1 MATEYKIIYS
11 YEKQA
16 NTRAD
21 RSVAF
26 NRFVASGDVGR
37 NIGQIT
43 SITYE
48 HWHTST
54 RGYEWKLRGRLKLA
68 DGTEFVSD
76 EVSHVISGNVVKFTN
91 TFHNLPTAEQFKTL
105 AAVETLNAL
114 GSTSSDGY
122 YATLYWHA
130 NSDRPIRLIVT
141 FIEEPPVFYAPR
153 VDEFS
158 VTRCNENGVPDDEGS
173 RASVNLRLGI
183 GKQDGLNSAQLR
195 IYYAANAYPDVESS
209 PYIDLTSRIPEFM
222 TGVFDSLNVITGD
235 WAVGSSWYFAAV
247 FIAGGENAVDTH
259 IMPRAMGSLH
269 VAGDTGGICVCG
281 FSNGTKDSPMFESY
295 APAHFYG
302 GAQFYGN
309 VNGLRTYRS
318 GEVNTGDVW
327 IDGKEIYRYILVVET
342 SLDGDSGVIGNVP
355 SAIGDLV
362 SAHGTIKTSDGTF
375 RPIPFAYYNNLA
387 WNLACYVDADGGI
400 NLQIGSN
407 YSGTHKAMIMLEYTK
422 A

>member
-1 MATEYKIIYS
+1 
-11 YEKQA
+11 
-16 NTRAD
+16 
-21 RSVAF
+21 
-26 NRFVASGDVGR
+26 
-37 NIGQIT
+37 
-43 SITYE
+43 
-48 HWHTST
+48 
-54 RGYEWKLRGRLKLA
+54 
-68 DGTEFVSD
+68 
-76 EVSHVISGNVVKFTN
+76 
-91 TFHNLPTAEQFKTL
+91 
-105 AAVETLNAL
+105 
-114 GSTSSDGY
+114 
-122 YATLYWHA
+122 
-130 NSDRPIRLIVT
+130 
-141 FIEEPPVFYAPR
+141 

-195 IYYAANAYPDVESS
+195 IYYAANAYPDVELS

-222 TGVFDSLNVITGD
+222 TGVSDSLNVITGD

-281 FSNGTKDSPMFESY
+281 FSNGTKDAPMFESY

-309 VNGLRTYRS
+309 VNGLHTYQA
-318 GEVNTGDVW
+318 GEVDTGDVW
-327 IDGKEIYRYILVVET
+327 IDGKKIYRYILVVET
-342 SLDGDSGVIGNVP
+342 SLDGASGVIGNVP
-355 SAIGDLV
+355 SAIGNLV